1 MSIQLRHRLTLFALL
16 LNVALFPSTLSA
28 QAQIE
33 TIHVAAGTPI
43 EPAAEVEYARQL
55 GLFAKAGL
63 AMQYEPPTGVGST
76 APAVASGAVD
86 IAYLTIDALALAH
99 QKNVPFVLIA
109 PAAIYIYPT
118 SEHVA
123 GLVVP
128 ANSALQSAKDF
139 EGKSV
144 ATQALNTMAE
154 YAPRAWIDRSGA
166 DSSKVKFAEIP
177 FPAMPAALTA
187 GRIDAAWIPE
197 PFLTV
202 AKQQGNKVVT
212 YWTETIAPQFL
223 ISGWYATR
231 QWATAHPEAVRRF
244 RSVIHDTAVWANA
257 NQDKT
262 APMIAAYTRLD
273 SAVVASMG
281 RSRYAEQLT
290 PALIQPVVN
299 MVAKYSG
306 FPPFSADE
314 MIFASP
320 R

>member
-1 MSIQLRHRLTLFALL
+1 MVTVLS
-16 LNVALFPSTLSA
+16 PSTLSA

-33 TIHVAAGTPI
+33 TIRVAPGVPI
-43 EPAAEVEYARQL
+43 EPSAEVEYARQL
-55 GLFAKAGL
+55 GLFTKAGL
-63 AMQYEPPTGVGST
+63 AMQYEAASGVGTT

-86 IAYLTIDALALAH
+86 VSYLTIDALALAH
-99 QKNVPFVLIA
+99 EKNVPFVLIA
-109 PAAIYIYPT
+109 PAAIYIYPA

-123 GLVVP
+123 ALVVP
-128 ANSALQSAKDF
+128 ANSLLQSPKDF

-144 ATQALNTMAE
+144 ATQALNTMSE
-154 YAPRAWIDRSGA
+154 YAPRAWIDRGGA
-166 DSSKVKFAEIP
+166 DSSKVRFVEIP

-187 GRIDAAWIPE
+187 GRIDAAWIAE
-197 PFLTV
+197 PFLSI

-231 QWATAHPEAVRRF
+231 QWVAAHPEAVRRF

-262 APMIAAYTRLD
+262 APMIAAYAHLD

-290 PALIQPVVN
+290 PALIQPVVD
-299 MVAKYSG
+299 MVAKYGG
-306 FPPFSADE
+306 FPSFPAAE
-314 MIFASP
+314 MIYATS

>member
-1 MSIQLRHRLTLFALL
+1 VITSSERRLHLVALL
-16 LNVALFPSTLSA
+16 LVAMLSPSTLSA
-28 QAQIE
+28 QVQVE
-33 TIHVAAGTPI
+33 TIHVAAGVPI

-55 GLFAKAGL
+55 GLFTKAGL
-63 AMQYEPPTGVGST
+63 AMQYEPPMGVGST

-99 QKNVPFVLIA
+99 QKKVPFVLVA

-128 ANSALQSAKDF
+128 ANSTLQNAKDF
-139 EGKSV
+139 EGKSL
-144 ATQALNTMAE
+144 ATQALNTMSE

-166 DSSKVKFAEIP
+166 DSSKVRFVEIP

-197 PFLTV
+197 PFLTI

-212 YWTETIAPQFL
+212 YWTESIGPQFL

-231 QWATAHPEAVRRF
+231 QWASAHPEALRRF

-262 APMIAAYTRLD
+262 APMIATYAHLD

-290 PALIQPVVN
+290 PALIQPVVD

-306 FPPFSADE
+306 FPTFPADE
-314 MIFASP
+314 MLFTPS

>member
-1 MSIQLRHRLTLFALL
+1 L
-16 LNVALFPSTLSA
+16 
-28 QAQIE
+28 
-33 TIHVAAGTPI
+33 AAGTPI

-55 GLFAKAGL
+55 GLFTKAGL

-118 SEHVA
+118 SEHIA

-128 ANSALQSAKDF
+128 ANSTLQSAKDF

-144 ATQALNTMAE
+144 ATQALNTMSE
-154 YAPRAWIDRSGA
+154 YAPRAWIDHSGA
-166 DSSKVKFAEIP
+166 DSSKVRFIEIP
-177 FPAMPAALTA
+177 FLAMPAALTA
-187 GRIDAAWIPE
+187 GRIDAAWLVE
-197 PFLTV
+197 PFLTI

-212 YWTETIAPQFL
+212 YWTETIGPQFL

-262 APMIAAYTRLD
+262 AQMIAAYAHLD

-290 PALIQPVVN
+290 PALIQPVVD

-306 FPPFSADE
+306 FPPFPADE
-314 MIFASP
+314 MIFATS